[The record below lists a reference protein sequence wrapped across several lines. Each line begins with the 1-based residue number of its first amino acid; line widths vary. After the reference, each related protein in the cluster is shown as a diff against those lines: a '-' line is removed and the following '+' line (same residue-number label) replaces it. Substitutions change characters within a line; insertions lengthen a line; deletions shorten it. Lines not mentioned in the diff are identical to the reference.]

1 MNAFNDLRQ
10 DVRYALRTLAESP
23 TFTIVAVATLALG
36 IAATVGI
43 FTVVDAVLL
52 RPLPLAYPSRLAVI
66 GAEDVTSH
74 GRVGASW
81 TKFELLRAEPAS
93 FSRVAAYIAR
103 EFTVNTDNTPSQV
116 HGARVTYEFFDV
128 LGVRP
133 ALGRTF
139 LKSEDVDSAPPVA
152 IVTDAFW
159 RIRLDG
165 DPAAIGGT
173 MRIDGRATT
182 IAGVLPAGFQFQFSD
197 REPQVF
203 MTCVFTPSALTAA
216 QIANG
221 AGFLE
226 YVARLKP
233 GATTDQARAQ
243 LASFDERYR
252 TTFGGRTDATRY
264 HLYLTPFVESLVGD
278 VRPALFLLMGAV
290 ALVLLLACANVAH
303 LLLAR
308 AATRRR
314 ELAVRLSLGA
324 SRARL
329 LRQLL
334 TESLL
339 LAVAGATVGVIV
351 AYEAVAVLTSQGPG
365 NIPRLHDAG
374 PDALT
379 TAFVVLLTGVTAVIF
394 GVAPA
399 LRAASVPAG
408 DALKDGRAG
417 GTTSRASGRM
427 HRWLAASESAVT
439 VALLIAAAL
448 LFESLAKLE
457 AVDPGFRS
465 EHVYT
470 AHVALPRGTYAQP
483 AQRELFFTELLHN
496 VEALP
501 GISAAGAISYLPMGN
516 DNYGFFFYVE
526 GQEHAGVG
534 RDHVISVRH
543 VSADYFRTMRIPLR
557 AGRTFAESDTAG
569 AEAVAIIN
577 ESAAKKYFPA
587 LDPVGRHVAS
597 SGDNIMR
604 RIVGVVGDVHY
615 DGPTRSGQEE
625 LYLPYRQVPWAAMS
639 IVVRSDQPAD
649 AVARALRAEITRI
662 DREQAM
668 TDIRTMDSV
677 VSAMTAQQQFTT
689 SLLGTF
695 ALLATGLA
703 AIGLYG
709 VVALFVSQRRHEFG
723 VRMALGARRID
734 VLLLAMR
741 EGVSVIV
748 AGAVVGVAGALLGS
762 QALSGLLFGVTAT
775 RPSAYAGGV
784 AVLVGI
790 GLIASYVPARRATA
804 VDPARALRA
813 E

>member
-52 RPLPLAYPSRLAVI
+52 RPLPLADPSRLAVI

-374 PDALT
+374 PDVLT
-379 TAFVVLLTGVTAVIF
+379 IAFVVLLTGVTAVIF

-662 DREQAM
+662 DHDQAM